1 MIVSRQAVI
10 IHWVITHGR
19 GELLRSCLRT
29 TTIFVLLL
37 LLLLLSMVDL
47 SDGDARGR
55 RRRGRGRRTLLDFV
69 RGVIVPSN
77 FQRWNE
83 RFVID

>member
-1 MIVSRQAVI
+1 MSQNDDD
-10 IHWVITHGR
+10 
-19 GELLRSCLRT
+19 LRT
-29 TTIFVLLL
+29 VAAAAAV
-37 LLLLLSMVDL
+37 SMVDL